1 MSARPDSLPLRS
13 GRAEPGGSGMR
24 IMRHLSGWLDAAI
37 AAQPFYAD
45 EIAAL
50 RMAANAL
57 RMTLPRLDR
66 RPSG

>member
-1 MSARPDSLPLRS
+1 
-13 GRAEPGGSGMR
+13 MR

-37 AAQPFYAD
+37 AAQPFYTD

-57 RMTLPRLDR
+57 RMTLSRLDR
-66 RPSG
+66 RPPG